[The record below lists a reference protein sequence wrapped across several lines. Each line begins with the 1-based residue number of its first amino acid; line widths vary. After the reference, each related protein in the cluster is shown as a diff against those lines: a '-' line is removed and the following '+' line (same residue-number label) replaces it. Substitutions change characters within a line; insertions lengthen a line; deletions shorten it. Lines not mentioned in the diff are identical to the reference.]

1 MRFCDYCAGKLP
13 ASKPRNAR
21 FCSVDCRRASARRP
35 AGDPPAAAPV
45 VTPLPVAPPPSAVD
59 PLVKA
64 VRDALDAAGRLD
76 TVPGRQAVA
85 LAEAMAGAS
94 GTALAALSRELR
106 TVQAEAMRG
115 VQTKVDPIDEL
126 KKRRDRKSG

>member
-21 FCSVDCRRASARRP
+21 YCSVDCRRAASRRP

-45 VTPLPVAPPPSAVD
+45 VTPLPVPPTPTVD
-59 PLVKA
+59 PLVAA